1 MQAQRLVGG
10 ADTASLPSELTRTLT
25 TIKDLDERSGRA
37 AASASGPQASL
48 VPVHLLQLALDEFGL
63 AGSIAG
69 DHQAQ
74 CGALP
79 AEAEP
84 IHTQSRHRR
93 RKGGAQ
99 PAAKAGLGCW
109 SVSASFP
116 AGVSAVNVQAC
127 CESLREA
134 CSTRSRYITLGD

>member
-1 MQAQRLVGG
+1 M
-10 ADTASLPSELTRTLT
+10 S
-25 TIKDLDERSGRA
+25 
-37 AASASGPQASL
+37 
-48 VPVHLLQLALDEFGL
+48 ALDVRPPLPVAHRQALCRYICCNSHEFGL